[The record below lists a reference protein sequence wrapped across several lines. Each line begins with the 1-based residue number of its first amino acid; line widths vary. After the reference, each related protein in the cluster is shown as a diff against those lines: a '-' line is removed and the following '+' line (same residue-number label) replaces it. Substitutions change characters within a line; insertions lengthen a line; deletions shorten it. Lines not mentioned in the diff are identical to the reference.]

1 MNSILIPKQQ
11 ESQSCKHQV
20 LLKEN
25 FLSEFLTKSE
35 KQKVIQ
41 NLGLSTTIEWGKIK
55 GYIEQQKDLIEVLS
69 KFISKETEQAAQQ
82 ILYSNDEYP
91 NIKTLKD
98 ALDVLLYKDLTI
110 SVNITPNI
118 AELGDTVENAL
129 LTWTYNK
136 ANIKQQT
143 VDNMNIDKDI
153 RQLALDRPV
162 TSTITKKKI
171 SGNDG
176 TKIVSD
182 SATLNFYPGI
192 YYGTGLTQP
201 LISSMQRLL
210 LPSRACNITTSV
222 KENECIWI
230 LLPTNYG
237 VPTFIID
244 GITCNFQNIGTTCY
258 KITNYTIWRSDN
270 YSTNNVTISII

>member
-11 ESQSCKHQV
+11 ESQLCKHQV

-118 AELGDTVENAL
+118 AELGDTVENVL

-153 RQLALDRPV
+153 RQLALDRPI
-162 TSTITKKKI
+162 TSTITKKI

-270 YSTNNVTISII
+270 YSANNVTISII

>member
-1 MNSILIPKQQ
+1 MNSVLIPKQQ
-11 ESQSCKHQV
+11 ESQLCKHQV

-69 KFISKETEQAAQQ
+69 KFVSKETEQAAQQ

-153 RQLALDRPV
+153 RQLALDRPI
-162 TSTITKKKI
+162 TSTITKKI

-270 YSTNNVTISII
+270 YSANNVTISIT

>member
-1 MNSILIPKQQ
+1 MNSVLIPKQQ
-11 ESQSCKHQV
+11 ESQLCKHQI

-153 RQLALDRPV
+153 RQLALDRPI
-162 TSTITKKKI
+162 TSTITKKI

-270 YSTNNVTISII
+270 YSANNVTISII

>member
-1 MNSILIPKQQ
+1 MNSVLIPKQQ
-11 ESQSCKHQV
+11 ESQLCKHQV

-41 NLGLSTTIEWGKIK
+41 NLGLSTIIEWGKIK

-153 RQLALDRPV
+153 RQLALDRPI
-162 TSTITKKKI
+162 TSTITKKI

-270 YSTNNVTISII
+270 YSANNVTISIT

>member
-1 MNSILIPKQQ
+1 MNSVLIPKQQ
-11 ESQSCKHQV
+11 ESQLCKHQV

-69 KFISKETEQAAQQ
+69 KFVSKETEQAAQQ

-162 TSTITKKKI
+162 TSTITKKI

-270 YSTNNVTISII
+270 YSANNVTISII

>member
-1 MNSILIPKQQ
+1 MNSVLIPKQQ
-11 ESQSCKHQV
+11 ESQLCKHQV

-69 KFISKETEQAAQQ
+69 KFVSKETEQAAQQ

-153 RQLALDRPV
+153 RQLALDRPI
-162 TSTITKKKI
+162 TSTITKKI

-222 KENECIWI
+222 KENEYIWI

-270 YSTNNVTISII
+270 YSANNVTISII

>member
-1 MNSILIPKQQ
+1 MNSVLIPKQQ
-11 ESQSCKHQV
+11 ESQLCKHQV

-136 ANIKQQT
+136 VNIKQQT

-153 RQLALDRPV
+153 RQLALDRPI
-162 TSTITKKKI
+162 TSTITKKI

-210 LPSRACNITTSV
+210 LPSRVCNITTSV

-270 YSTNNVTISII
+270 YSANNVTISII

>member
-1 MNSILIPKQQ
+1 MNSVLIPKQQ
-11 ESQSCKHQV
+11 ESQLCKHQV

-153 RQLALDRPV
+153 RQLALDRPI
-162 TSTITKKKI
+162 TSTITKKI

-270 YSTNNVTISII
+270 YSANNVTISIT

>member
-143 VDNMNIDKDI
+143 IDNMNIDKDI
-153 RQLALDRPV
+153 RQLALDRPI
-162 TSTITKKKI
+162 TSTITKKI

-270 YSTNNVTISII
+270 YSANNVTISII

>member
-1 MNSILIPKQQ
+1 MNSVLIPKQQ
-11 ESQSCKHQV
+11 ESQLCKHQV

-162 TSTITKKKI
+162 TSTITKKI

-270 YSTNNVTISII
+270 YSANNVTISII

>member
-1 MNSILIPKQQ
+1 
-11 ESQSCKHQV
+11 
-20 LLKEN
+20 
-25 FLSEFLTKSE
+25 
-35 KQKVIQ
+35 
-41 NLGLSTTIEWGKIK
+41 
-55 GYIEQQKDLIEVLS
+55 
-69 KFISKETEQAAQQ
+69 
-82 ILYSNDEYP
+82 
-91 NIKTLKD
+91 
-98 ALDVLLYKDLTI
+98 
-110 SVNITPNI
+110 
-118 AELGDTVENAL
+118 
-129 LTWTYNK
+129 
-136 ANIKQQT
+136 
-143 VDNMNIDKDI
+143 MNIDKDI
-153 RQLALDRPV
+153 RQLALDRPI
-162 TSTITKKKI
+162 TSTITKKI

-222 KENECIWI
+222 KENEYIWI

-270 YSTNNVTISII
+270 YSANNITISII

>member
-41 NLGLSTTIEWGKIK
+41 NLGLSTTIELGKIK

-98 ALDVLLYKDLTI
+98 ALDVLLYKDLAI

-153 RQLALDRPV
+153 RQLSLDRPI
-162 TSTITKKKI
+162 TSTITKKK
-171 SGNDG
+171 NKWKRWNKDY
-176 TKIVSD
+176 
-182 SATLNFYPGI
+182 FYLLEHVI
-192 YYGTGLTQP
+192 
-201 LISSMQRLL
+201 LL
-210 LPSRACNITTSV
+210 LVLKKMNV
-222 KENECIWI
+222 FG
-230 LLPTNYG
+230 YY
-237 VPTFIID
+237 
-244 GITCNFQNIGTTCY
+244 FQLIMVY
-258 KITNYTIWRSDN
+258 QHL
-270 YSTNNVTISII
+270 

>member
-1 MNSILIPKQQ
+1 MNSVLIPKQQ
-11 ESQSCKHQV
+11 ESQLCKHQV

-41 NLGLSTTIEWGKIK
+41 NLGLSTIIEWGKIK

-118 AELGDTVENAL
+118 AELGDTVENVL

-153 RQLALDRPV
+153 RQLALDRPI
-162 TSTITKKKI
+162 TSTITKKI

-270 YSTNNVTISII
+270 YSANNVTISII

>member
-1 MNSILIPKQQ
+1 MNSVLIPKQQ
-11 ESQSCKHQV
+11 ESQLCKHQV

-153 RQLALDRPV
+153 RQLALDRPI
-162 TSTITKKKI
+162 TSTITKKI

>member
-1 MNSILIPKQQ
+1 MNSVLIPKQQ
-11 ESQSCKHQV
+11 ELQLCKHQV

-136 ANIKQQT
+136 VNIKQQT

-153 RQLALDRPV
+153 RQLALDRPI
-162 TSTITKKKI
+162 TSTITKKI

-182 SATLNFYPGI
+182 LATLNFYPGI

>member
-1 MNSILIPKQQ
+1 MNSVLIPKQQ
-11 ESQSCKHQV
+11 ESQLCKHQV

-98 ALDVLLYKDLTI
+98 ALDALLYKDLTI

-153 RQLALDRPV
+153 RQLALDRPI
-162 TSTITKKKI
+162 TSTITKKI

-270 YSTNNVTISII
+270 YNTNNVTISII

>member
-1 MNSILIPKQQ
+1 MNSVLIPKQQ
-11 ESQSCKHQV
+11 ESQLCKHQV

-118 AELGDTVENAL
+118 AELGDTVENVL

-153 RQLALDRPV
+153 RQLALDRPI
-162 TSTITKKKI
+162 TSTITKKI

-270 YSTNNVTISII
+270 YSANNVTISII

>member
-1 MNSILIPKQQ
+1 MNSVLIPKQQ
-11 ESQSCKHQV
+11 ESQLCKHQV

-143 VDNMNIDKDI
+143 IDNMNIDKDI
-153 RQLALDRPV
+153 RQLALDRPI
-162 TSTITKKKI
+162 TSTITKKI

-270 YSTNNVTISII
+270 YSANNVTISII

>member
-1 MNSILIPKQQ
+1 MNSVLIPKQQ
-11 ESQSCKHQV
+11 ESQLCKHQV

-162 TSTITKKKI
+162 TSTITKKI

-270 YSTNNVTISII
+270 YSANNVTISIT

>member
-1 MNSILIPKQQ
+1 MNSVLIPKQQ
-11 ESQSCKHQV
+11 ESQLCKHQV

-153 RQLALDRPV
+153 RQLALDRPI
-162 TSTITKKKI
+162 TSTITKKI

-222 KENECIWI
+222 KENEYIWI

-270 YSTNNVTISII
+270 YSANNVTISII